1 MIVIGKQA
9 FVFSHSC
16 KYVDIQDFDKEV
28 KYLLKVPVV
37 YAVIAYDCTSL
48 GETYMLF
55 VRNYLCVPTMDNN
68 LIPHFFRETGLILND
83 APKIICTGPSVED
96 HFLFDEETGLRLPF
110 TLNGTFSM
118 FETRSITE
126 DEIKNAENY
135 PTISLTLDS
144 NRWDT

>member
-1 MIVIGKQA
+1 M
-9 FVFSHSC
+9 
-16 KYVDIQDFDKEV
+16 
-28 KYLLKVPVV
+28 
-37 YAVIAYDCTSL
+37 
-48 GETYMLF
+48 
-55 VRNYLCVPTMDNN
+55 
-68 LIPHFFRETGLILND
+68 ILND

-144 NRWDT
+144 KMWYPEDESFKLNKDSNFYNRGDMFLPTIAIENTPVADEYLSAAVDDFGWN